1 MHSLALLFTFIW
13 WLVKKWV
20 LIGFFL
26 FLTVA
31 LAWWLSLKPS
41 LLRDWDPIDARTPW
55 VTFSG
60 ENIVSIEN
68 VRNATWSWEN
78 DYSLSYISESFNIG
92 ELQDIYFVLTPFSDS
107 DGPAHTMLSFSFS
120 WGKNVVISPEIRKE
134 RGESF
139 DAIQGVLN
147 QYEIYYLIAT
157 EEDVI
162 KLRTNYRNNEV
173 YMYPIR
179 TSEENKR
186 RIFRSMLLR
195 ADKLSQE
202 PEFYNTL
209 WNNCAL
215 SILHHANALRRNKI
229 WWGIYAI
236 LPAHSDEVI
245 YNEWLIY
252 TSLPFREAKDH
263 YRIDEIAR
271 SLPVGS
277 DFSRSIRVE
286 KK

>member
-1 MHSLALLFTFIW
+1 M
-13 WLVKKWV
+13 
-20 LIGFFL
+20 
-26 FLTVA
+26 
-31 LAWWLSLKPS
+31 
-41 LLRDWDPIDARTPW
+41 RDWDPIDARTPG

-60 ENIVSIEN
+60 EKSVTLDNI
-68 VRNATWSWEN
+68 RNATWSGEN
-78 DYSLSYISESFNIG
+78 EYSLSYMSESFNID
-92 ELQDIYFVLTPFSDS
+92 ELQDMYFILTPFSDT

-120 WGKNVVISPEIRKE
+120 WWKNIVISPEIRKE

-139 DAIQGVLN
+139 DAVQGFLN

-157 EEDVI
+157 EQDVI
-162 KLRTNYRNNEV
+162 QLRTNYRKNEV

-179 TSEENKR
+179 TSDENKK
-186 RIFRSMLLR
+186 RIFRSMLVR

-215 SILHHANALRRNKI
+215 SILHHANALRSDKI
-229 WWGIYAI
+229 WWGIDAI

-252 TSLPFREAKDH
+252 TSLPFAEAKRH

-271 SLPVGS
+271 SLPQGA
-277 DFSRSIRVE
+277 DFSQSIRVE